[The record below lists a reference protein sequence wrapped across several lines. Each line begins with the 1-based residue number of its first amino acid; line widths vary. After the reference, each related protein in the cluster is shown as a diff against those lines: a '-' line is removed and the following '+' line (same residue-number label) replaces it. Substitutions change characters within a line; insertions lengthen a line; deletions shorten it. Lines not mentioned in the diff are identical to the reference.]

1 MRESPGRC
9 ESKKVFTQQYRIK
22 EVRKGFLRNLI
33 FITRFR
39 GCCIL
44 IQWQKHLDD
53 KLDSILF
60 DEQMLAD
67 RVDAMAAQI
76 TADYA
81 AMDIDELVVIGILR
95 GSVIFAS
102 DLIRK
107 LQLPISIDFMATSS
121 YAKGTRTSGAV
132 RILKDISESVTDK
145 HVLIVED
152 IIDSGLTLQSL
163 SELLLARKPKSL
175 KLCTLLDKPSRRKV
189 DLQAD
194 YIGFQIPDTF
204 VVGYGLDFNGKY
216 RQLPYIGVL
225 KPEAYE

>member
-152 IIDSGLTLQSL
+152 IIDSGVTAAQLRK
-163 SELLLARKPKSL
+163 ELEKRNPKSV
-175 KLCTLLDKPSRRKV
+175 KMVSLLFKPDALTVGRGP
-189 DLQAD
+189 D
-194 YIGFQIPDTF
+194 YVGFEIPSKF
-204 VVGYGLDFNGKY
+204 ILGYGLDLDGQARN
-216 RQLPYIGVL
+216 LPDIYVL
-225 KPEAYE
+225 KEK

>member
-1 MRESPGRC
+1 M
-9 ESKKVFTQQYRIK
+9 
-22 EVRKGFLRNLI
+22 
-33 FITRFR
+33 
-39 GCCIL
+39 

-194 YIGFQIPDTF
+194 YIGFQIPDKF